1 MKGQFEVC
9 VAYVFGHEGGFV
21 NHPKDP
27 GRATNRGIT
36 QSTLEAWR
44 KRPVTVDEVKRL
56 TRAEAERIYRAQYWD
71 TIRGDDLPPGV
82 DYAVFDISVNS
93 GPGRAAKFLQQAL
106 RIEADGVVGSKTI
119 AAAAAVG
126 DVGLAHEI
134 CKRRLNWL
142 STLSTWRAFGRGWRS
157 RVIAVEKVAVAMA
170 EKLELPAVAVAAVG
184 QAKASSAD
192 VSKVREA
199 VYTSKGRAKAVRAA
213 GAAGTALTTISTAIQ
228 PLSETW
234 QWVGAASIALL
245 VGGTIA
251 LAVVRAMEEPDAT
264 PKPEV
269 A

>member
-9 VAYVFGHEGGFV
+9 MGYVFGHEGGYS
-21 NHPKDP
+21 NHPLDP
-27 GRATNRGIT
+27 GKATNLGVT
-36 QSTLEAWR
+36 QATLAAWR

-93 GPGRAAKFLQQAL
+93 GPGRAARFLQQAL
-106 RIEADGVVGSKTI
+106 RIESDGVVGSKTI
-119 AAAAAVG
+119 AAAASVS
-126 DVGLAHEI
+126 DVGLARDV
-134 CKRRLNWL
+134 CARRLAWMR
-142 STLSTWRAFGRGWRS
+142 TLKTWRTFGRGWGS
-157 RVIAVEKVAVAMA
+157 RVAEVQRVAVAMA

-199 VYTSKGRAKAVRAA
+199 VYTPKGRAKAVRAV

-228 PLSETW
+228 PLSDTW

-251 LAVVRAMEEPDAT
+251 LAVVRAMEEPDAA